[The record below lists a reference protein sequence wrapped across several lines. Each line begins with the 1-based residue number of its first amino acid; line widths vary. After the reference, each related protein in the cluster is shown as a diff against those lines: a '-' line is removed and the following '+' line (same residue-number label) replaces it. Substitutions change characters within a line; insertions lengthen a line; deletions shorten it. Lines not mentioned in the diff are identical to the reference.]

1 MFEAGCHAMLSH
13 VAGMKDSGVPAG
25 EPEAEAEKAMAVLRR
40 VVAEGFRAPEL
51 RGESSLEPLR
61 TRPDFRLLMM
71 DADFPARPFTPGD

>member
-25 EPEAEAEKAMAVLRR
+25 ERQAEAEKAMAILRR
-40 VVAEGFRAPEL
+40 IVAEGFRDPEL

-61 TRPDFRLLMM
+61 SRPDFRLLMM
-71 DADFPARPFTPGD
+71 DADFPARPFARGD